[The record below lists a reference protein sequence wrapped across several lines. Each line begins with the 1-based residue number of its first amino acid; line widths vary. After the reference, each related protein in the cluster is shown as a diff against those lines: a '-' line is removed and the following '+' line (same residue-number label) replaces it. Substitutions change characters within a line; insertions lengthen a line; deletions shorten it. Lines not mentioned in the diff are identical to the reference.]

1 MTERDDSPA
10 PELGDVE
17 ARLRDLRR
25 RKQVRW
31 TMSRETAEMAIAA
44 LSMAQDRDRERER
57 RRSAKTRRRR
67 RGKKLL

>member
-1 MTERDDSPA
+1 MNERDDSPA

-25 RKQVRW
+25 RKKIRW

-44 LSMAQDRDRERER
+44 ISMAQARERER
-57 RRSAKTRRRR
+57 RRSAKTRRRK